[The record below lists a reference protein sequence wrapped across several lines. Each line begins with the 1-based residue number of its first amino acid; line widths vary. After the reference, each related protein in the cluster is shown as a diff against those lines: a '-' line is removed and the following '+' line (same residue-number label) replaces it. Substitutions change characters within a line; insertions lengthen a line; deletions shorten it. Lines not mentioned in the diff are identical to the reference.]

1 VRSRCA
7 LPLLLAVLASGCGG
21 SSGEQDG
28 AGARTGPAPQL
39 APPRA
44 AEPARAPV
52 AERKPAGTVVRI
64 GGPAEGLAV
73 TDGVLA
79 AARIDRPDLVLAR
92 VADGVVERRVRLPA
106 SPRHLQAADGAVLVP
121 AEEAN
126 QLVTVPVTAAARERI
141 GDAEAVTVEAGDHPH
156 DAAALG
162 GSSFTADEF
171 GSTVTEIRGG
181 RRVRSAPV
189 DAQPG
194 GIEAVGDA
202 LAIISVRAYT
212 VELLD
217 GETLQGGGAQS
228 AGLGPT
234 HVAADRAGRLYLTD
248 TRGDALIL
256 YATRPRL
263 KWLARIALPGTP
275 YGIAVD
281 DPRGRLLVTLTARN
295 ELAELTL
302 GDRPRRTRTWPT
314 VRQPNTVAVDPSTG
328 RVAVA
333 SAAEDALQLL
343 PPPER

>member
-1 VRSRCA
+1 MRLCA
-7 LPLLLAVLASGCGG
+7 LPLLAVAAAMVAGGCGG
-21 SSGEQDG
+21 GGDDDGAGE

-44 AEPARAPV
+44 AEPARAAEV
-52 AERKPAGTVVRI
+52 ERKPAGRVVRI

-73 TDGVLA
+73 VDGVLA
-79 AARIDRPDLVLAR
+79 AARIDRPELVLAD
-92 VADGVVERRVRLPA
+92 VSTGAVERRVRLPA
-106 SPRHLQAADGAVLVP
+106 SPRHLQAAEGAVLVP

-126 QLVTVPVTAAARERI
+126 ALVRVPVGRGA
-141 GDAEAVTVEAGDHPH
+141 GDAVTVDAGDHPH
-156 DAAALG
+156 DAAAIG
-162 GSSFTADEF
+162 RSSYTADEF

-181 RRVRSAPV
+181 RKVRSVPV

-194 GIEAVGDA
+194 GIEAVGEQ
-202 LAIISVRAYT
+202 LAVISVRAYT

-217 GETLQGGGAQS
+217 PETLQGGGAQS

-248 TRGDALIL
+248 TRGDALVV

-281 DPRGRLLVTLTARN
+281 EARGRLLVTLTARN

-302 GDRPRRTRTWPT
+302 ADRPRRTRTWPT
-314 VRQPNTVAVDPSTG
+314 VRQPNTVAVDPSSG

-343 PPPER
+343 PPPDR